1 MRGDVGYCMIDF
13 EGGGF
18 EMPGAVSDEAVR
30 VPILLSKWLTVTFVH
45 WPVAPVVVQALLP
58 AGLVVDR
65 WDDEAWLTLAP
76 FRMVDVG
83 PPGPAALRRL
93 TFPETNFRTYV
104 RAPDGRAGI
113 YFFAIEAVSAL
124 MTISARVAAG
134 IPYRLGNLSV
144 VSDAG
149 VVSYGGARRDGSGAY
164 RLDVR
169 PGPPIVE
176 PTPLDVWLTARWRA
190 YSWHLGRLLE
200 TPVWH
205 EPWPLSSATVEGLRE
220 TLSTSL
226 GLPAARTTDAVV
238 HFSDGVRDVRIGASR
253 RAR

>member
-1 MRGDVGYCMIDF
+1 MIGCKFRTASMRAGSFD
-13 EGGGF
+13 
-18 EMPGAVSDEAVR
+18 AWRVSDEAVR

-45 WPVAPVVVQALLP
+45 WPVAPEVVQALLP

-93 TFPETNFRTYV
+93 TFAETNFRTYV

-134 IPYRLGNLSV
+134 IPTGSAISV
-144 VSDAG
+144 SSRTPGWSAMAARGGTGQVPTGSM
-149 VVSYGGARRDGSGAY
+149 YGRVRR
-164 RLDVR
+164 
-169 PGPPIVE
+169 
-176 PTPLDVWLTARWRA
+176 
-190 YSWHLGRLLE
+190 
-200 TPVWH
+200 
-205 EPWPLSSATVEGLRE
+205 LSSRHR
-220 TLSTSL
+220 STS
-226 GLPAARTTDAVV
+226 G
-238 HFSDGVRDVRIGASR
+238 
-253 RAR
+253 